1 MSVSVNEYV
10 VHDVC
15 IMCTDAVVGVNAC
28 IFVLFVEKVC
38 IMCTTA
44 SGTVCENKCPLLKT
58 MKNES

>member
-1 MSVSVNEYV
+1 M